1 MGAARGV
8 VLRPGMLVFCRGRS
22 SLRLQPV
29 CEMWVALRGGS
40 AGGQLPLLGPLRS
53 VRGVPGCGGLAL
65 RPSLKVHLAPTLLAG
80 LLEQLTCMPQ
90 CTGLLPPG
98 GGGGVVGPRL
108 GVLQV
113 SLGAFARAVARFL
126 HTVHDHLRAYAFD
139 SYLLIPLIFHC
150 VLALSLSPRSFISRR
165 RSLEEECGLFRSVFS
180 DHPTSSVLG

>member
-8 VLRPGMLVFCRGRS
+8 VPSARHAGILQGTQFSSPSARMRNVGGPSRWVCRRATPPPRSPPVRPGGSGLWGPCPSAVPQGPPSTDVACRIARAAD
-22 SLRLQPV
+22 LHAP
-29 CEMWVALRGGS
+29 MH
-40 AGGQLPLLGPLRS
+40 
-53 VRGVPGCGGLAL
+53 
-65 RPSLKVHLAPTLLAG
+65 RPASPR
-80 LLEQLTCMPQ
+80 
-90 CTGLLPPG
+90 
-98 GGGGVVGPRL
+98 GGGGVVGPRW

-165 RSLEEECGLFRSVFS
+165 RSLEEKCGLFRSVFS
-180 DHPTSSVLG
+180 DRPTSSVLG